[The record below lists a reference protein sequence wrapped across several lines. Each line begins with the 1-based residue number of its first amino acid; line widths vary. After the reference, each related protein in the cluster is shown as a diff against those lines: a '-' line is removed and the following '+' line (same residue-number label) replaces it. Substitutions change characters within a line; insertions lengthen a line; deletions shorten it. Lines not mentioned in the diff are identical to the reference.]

1 MACVTLAQEDEICI
15 VNSKEE
21 ADDDDQIKLKNGNL
35 IDIETGDDNNVN
47 KIMHSDLKIIF
58 ILHYKNQFNM
68 DQPKNLVCTFIY
80 SKCLHL

>member
-15 VNSKEE
+15 VNG
-21 ADDDDQIKLKNGNL
+21 QMKLNNDNL

-58 ILHYKNQFNM
+58 ILHYKNQFDL
-68 DQPKNLVCTFIY
+68 DQPKIVVCTFIY